1 MAVISGWRARNR
13 PRIAGGVDFRAVR
26 SRLAR
31 AAVLALLAPLALG
44 GAFGHVEGIE
54 ALSHGTQLFAPDHP
68 NHAPFVPQPEHA
80 CAACA
85 VANLL
90 PPASAPVFLTPP
102 ASRPS
107 PDVRAELAAPAPI
120 LPGLTGR
127 SPPPAA

>member
-1 MAVISGWRARNR
+1 MRARL
-13 PRIAGGVDFRAVR
+13 F
-26 SRLAR
+26 R

-68 NHAPFVPQPEHA
+68 NHAPFVPQHEHV
-80 CAACA
+80 CAACT

-102 ASRPS
+102 AARPS
-107 PDVRAELAAPAPI
+107 PDVRADRAAPAPV
-120 LPGLTGR
+120 LPALSGR
-127 SPPPAA
+127 SPPSAA

>member
-1 MAVISGWRARNR
+1 
-13 PRIAGGVDFRAVR
+13 VR
-26 SRLAR
+26 GFLSRT
-31 AAVLALLAPLALG
+31 AVLVLLAPLALG
-44 GAFGHVEGIE
+44 GAFGHVDGIE

-102 ASRPS
+102 AVRPS
-107 PDVRAELAAPAPI
+107 PEARADCAIPAPD
-120 LPGLTGR
+120 LPALSGR
-127 SPPPAA
+127 SPPPVA

>member
-1 MAVISGWRARNR
+1 
-13 PRIAGGVDFRAVR
+13 VR
-26 SRLAR
+26 GRLVR
-31 AAVLALLAPLALG
+31 AAVFVLLAPLVLG
-44 GAFGHVEGIE
+44 GAFGHIDGIE

-90 PPASAPVFLTPP
+90 PPASAPVFLAPP

-107 PDVRAELAAPAPI
+107 PEAYADRETPAPVI
-120 LPGLTGR
+120 PARSGR
-127 SPPPAA
+127 SPPSAA

>member
-1 MAVISGWRARNR
+1 VRARL
-13 PRIAGGVDFRAVR
+13 V
-26 SRLAR
+26 R
-31 AAVLALLAPLALG
+31 AAVLVLLAPLALG
-44 GAFGHVEGIE
+44 GAFGHVDGIE

-90 PPASAPVFLTPP
+90 PPASAPVFLAPP

-107 PDVRAELAAPAPI
+107 PEARADCAAPAPV
-120 LPGLTGR
+120 LPGFSGR
-127 SPPPAA
+127 SPPSAA